1 MNYKKANK
9 QLNKLTLKIQA
20 MKVEKI
26 LITPNVA
33 KGLLEKNTHNRPIRP
48 ATVLRYKNDMIE
60 GRWKEDTAECIKIS
74 NTGVVLDGQ
83 HRLMALIAAN
93 VNVYFH
99 IAKNLNDDV
108 FDVLDTGSV
117 RSATD
122 VFKIDSIKNGG
133 ALPSII
139 SNYCSLKSGRHSA
152 QGTHANDRMT
162 NSELRDFYYERE
174 KFWQAVANKS
184 QSWYLS
190 YAKIMSKSMIGG
202 LYALFYDISPKDA
215 EAFFEEVCTGGG
227 VTNLTIKTL
236 RDKLMADK
244 VGTKKLPQSIKNA
257 IVIKAWNAYRKSTV
271 LRILKFDSDTESFP
285 TAI

>member
-1 MNYKKANK
+1 
-9 QLNKLTLKIQA
+9 
-20 MKVEKI
+20 MKVEKM

-33 KGLLEKNTHNRPIRP
+33 KGLLEKNTHNRPVRP
-48 ATVLRYKNDMIE
+48 ATVLRYKNDMME
-60 GRWKEDTAECIKIS
+60 GRWKEDTAELIKIS
-74 NTGVVLDGQ
+74 NTDVILDGQ
-83 HRLMALIAAN
+83 HRLLAVVAAN
-93 VNVYFH
+93 KPIHFH
-99 IAKNLNDDV
+99 VAKNLNDEI

-117 RSATD
+117 RSASD

-139 SNYCSLKSGRHSA
+139 SNYCVLKNGRQSV

-162 NSELRDFYYERE
+162 NSELREFYYEKE
-174 KFWQAVANKS
+174 KFWQMVANKS

-215 EAFFEEVCTGGG
+215 EAFFEELCTGGG
-227 VTNLTIKTL
+227 VTNFTIKTL
-236 RDKLMADK
+236 RDKLMADR
-244 VGTKKLPQSIKNA
+244 VGTKKLPQGIKNA
-257 IVIKAWNAYRKSTV
+257 MVIKTWNAYRKSTV
-271 LRILKFDSDTESFP
+271 LRVLKFDSDTESFP